1 MFIDMHVHAYLY
13 PGPPQDGTTQFASPE
28 DIIEIYDSRGIECGA
43 LMPLIGPEVYLPQ
56 SNEEILET
64 CRRYPGRFIPYCNLD
79 PRGINNS
86 PKTDFSPW
94 LSWYKDHGYKGIGEF
109 MPNLPFTD
117 PLVLNF
123 FRQVEEYGFP
133 LTFDISTAIGD
144 NYGLYDDAG
153 LPLLQKCLK
162 MFPNLIIVGHGP
174 SYWAE
179 IGDLKPEDNRASYF
193 TRPVHSEGN
202 LFRIF
207 REYPNMWADLSAGS
221 GYTAFTRDKENAIR
235 FLNEF
240 QDRLMY
246 GTDICK
252 AGGIPAM
259 DKFLLELRS
268 EGSLSEDTFQKIA
281 RKNAIRLLD
290 LPDKITL

>member
-1 MFIDMHVHAYLY
+1 MFIDMHVHAYLF
-13 PGPPQDGTTQFASPE
+13 PGPPQDGRTQFATPQ
-28 DIIEIYDSRGIECGA
+28 DIIDIYDAHDIECGA

-79 PRGINNS
+79 PRGIHNS
-86 PKTDFSPW
+86 PKSDFSPW
-94 LSWYKDHGYKGIGEF
+94 LSWYKEHGYKGIGEF

-117 PLVLNF
+117 PMVLNF
-123 FRQVEEYGFP
+123 LRQVEEYEFP
-133 LTFDISTAIGD
+133 LTFDISTTVGGR
-144 NYGLYDDAG
+144 YGLYDEAG
-153 LPLLQKCLK
+153 LPQLQECLK
-162 MFPNLIIVGHGP
+162 RFPKLVIVGHGP

-179 IGDLKPEDNRASYF
+179 IGALEPGDDRSSYI
-193 TRPVHSEGN
+193 RHPVHTEGV

-221 GYTAFTRDKENAIR
+221 AYSAFMRDRENAIK

-246 GTDICK
+246 GTDICT
-252 AGGIPAM
+252 AGGILGM
-259 DKFLLELRS
+259 DAFLKELRDD
-268 EGSLSEDTFQKIA
+268 GSISPDAIEKIA
-281 RKNAIRLLD
+281 CGNARRLLK
-290 LPDKITL
+290 L

>member
-1 MFIDMHVHAYLY
+1 MFIDMHVHAYLF
-13 PGPPQDGTTQFASPE
+13 PGPRQDGVTQFANPE
-28 DIIEIYDSRGIECGA
+28 EILEIYDQHGIECGA

-64 CRRYPGRFIPYCNLD
+64 CRRYPGRFIPFCNLD
-79 PRGINNS
+79 PRGIENS

-94 LSWYKDHGYKGIGEF
+94 LSWYKEHGYKGIGEF
-109 MPNLPFTD
+109 MPNLHFTD

-133 LTFDISTAIGD
+133 LTFDISTRIGGC
-144 NYGLYDDAG
+144 YGLYDDEG
-153 LPLLQKCLK
+153 LPQLQACLK
-162 MFPNLIIVGHGP
+162 MFPNLVIVGHGP

-179 IGDLKPEDNRASYF
+179 IAQFEPGDNRGKCYI
-193 TRPVHSEGN
+193 THPVHGEGT
-202 LFRIF
+202 LYRIF

-221 GYTAFTRDKENAIR
+221 GYYALTRDKDNAIK

-246 GTDICK
+246 GTDICR
-252 AGGIPAM
+252 AGGILGT
-259 DKFLLELRS
+259 DKFLLELRQ
-268 EGSLSEDTFQKIA
+268 EGSLSEEAFQKIA
-281 RKNAIRLLD
+281 HKNARRLLN
-290 LPDKITL
+290 L